1 MAIRVAFPSLASPPP
16 PGNGDDGLSGDGRIS
31 SSIVYPYRE
40 GEPFPASP
48 FFMFFFKEAHHDQ
61 ASR

>member
-1 MAIRVAFPSLASPPP
+1 MAMTASLATAEFLP
-16 PGNGDDGLSGDGRIS
+16 
-31 SSIVYPYRE
+31 SIVYPYRK

-61 ASR
+61 ASC